1 MIIVTGGAGFIGS
14 NLVRNLNKLGYEDI
28 IIVDSITSQKKN
40 NLADLNY
47 KKLIDKNIF
56 IQKLDRELFKNCN
69 FFFHQGACSDTT
81 NSDDK
86 YMYQNNFD
94 YSKIMLE
101 RCLEFKI
108 PFVYASS
115 ASVYG
120 LGKNGFKEESYCENT
135 LNIYA
140 KYKLEFDNHVRSII
154 SSAESQIV
162 GLRYFNVFGPY
173 EFHKKKMAS
182 VMLHFYLQL
191 KKNNLVQV
199 FKGDENIKNGEH
211 SRDFISVEECINVN
225 LFFFNQCKKSGI
237 FNVGTGCSNTY
248 NKIAKLLIENFGK
261 GEISYI
267 DFPKILLGK
276 YQNHTKADI
285 SSLQSLGYQFKF
297 NNIDESIRNYFLWL
311 QENY

>member
-1 MIIVTGGAGFIGS
+1 M
-14 NLVRNLNKLGYEDI
+14 
-28 IIVDSITSQKKN
+28 
-40 NLADLNY
+40 
-47 KKLIDKNIF
+47 
-56 IQKLDRELFKNCN
+56 
-69 FFFHQGACSDTT
+69 
-81 NSDDK
+81 
-86 YMYQNNFD
+86 
-94 YSKIMLE
+94 
-101 RCLEFKI
+101 
-108 PFVYASS
+108 
-115 ASVYG
+115 
-120 LGKNGFKEESYCENT
+120 
-135 LNIYA
+135 
-140 KYKLEFDNHVRSII
+140 
-154 SSAESQIV
+154 

-248 NKIAKLLIENFGK
+248 NKIAKLLIENFEKGK
-261 GEISYI
+261 SAILIFQNFTRQVSKSY
-267 DFPKILLGK
+267 
-276 YQNHTKADI
+276 KADI

-297 NNIDESIRNYFLWL
+297 NIDESIRNYFLWL